1 MFITTTGDYPGSNR
15 FEIQGTKGQLICD
28 THRKGYLE
36 YVPLL
41 EDEREYC
48 YTSDKG
54 FGNPGQGEKVEAV
67 ETDGKNPQHPAIL
80 ANFTAYMLGKEE
92 LFVDGKEGLKGV
104 MLMDAMLFSG
114 FTGEMVE
121 LPFDDEAFHAEHQKR
136 VATGRVKEGESVVLD
151 TAGSYGTK

>member
-1 MFITTTGDYPGSNR
+1 MKKIRIAQIGMNR
-15 FEIQGTKGQLICD
+15 YSHAPEIFYTLSIHPEIFELV
-28 THRKGYLE
+28 GYTL
-36 YVPLL
+36 V

-54 FGNPGQGEKVEAV
+54 FGNPGQGEKVDQV

-121 LPFDDEAFHAEHQKR
+121 LPFDDEAFYVEHQKR